1 MRYTIT
7 KSLDRGIKC
16 VLEKSGKSMV
26 FEPEVKWR
34 KYVKQYILSERND
47 VEYLTCK
54 NCGKIS
60 RCGIVSL
67 ETDLKLYGLTV
78 ENLHEYRY
86 AVCTACGKT
95 FIINKEDGQ

>member
-1 MRYTIT
+1 MKLPINISSEA
-7 KSLDRGIKC
+7 KQHD
-16 VLEKSGKSMV
+16 
-26 FEPEVKWR
+26 FE
-34 KYVKQYILSERND
+34 YI
-47 VEYLTCK
+47 TCK

-67 ETDLKLYGLTV
+67 ETDLKIYGLTV